1 VLEACDE
8 RSNREE
14 PWAVLAEHSTDGGEA
29 KKKVWKPGT
38 WGTETQG
45 THGREGEAGYDASL
59 EGKTGETLS
68 SPTVSTKLQWIAEQ
82 AARDRK
88 RVFTTLAH
96 LIDVDFLK
104 EAFHRTRKD
113 AAPGVDGVTAEEYGK
128 NLDENLRNLHERLRT
143 GRYKAPPVK
152 RVWLD
157 KDDGGKR
164 PIGMAGFEDK
174 IAQRAVAMILGAVYE
189 QDFESFSHGFREGHS
204 QHQALAELRERCKEV
219 GVAWIVDADVAH
231 FFDSLD
237 RGLLIRIIKRRVND
251 GAILRLI
258 GKWLNAGVMEESTLI
273 HLEKGTP
280 QGSVISP
287 VLSNIFLHHVLDRW
301 YVRDVEPR
309 LQGKSFLIRWAD
321 DFLIGCEW
329 EDDARRVLAALPK
342 RFERFRLT
350 IHPAKTALIRF
361 QKPSSKKGTDCGNGT
376 FDFLGFTHFWA
387 RSRQGYWVIKRKTA
401 KKRLR
406 RAMKA
411 LWQWCRDHRHDNVM
425 EQYQQL
431 CRKLRGHYQYYGIRG
446 NYGMLKLVWVHSEN
460 AWRYWMS
467 RRSNKSY
474 ISWELFAR
482 LSRVF
487 PLPKPRIYH
496 AAC

>member
-1 VLEACDE
+1 M
-8 RSNREE
+8 
-14 PWAVLAEHSTDGGEA
+14 
-29 KKKVWKPGT
+29 
-38 WGTETQG
+38 
-45 THGREGEAGYDASL
+45 
-59 EGKTGETLS
+59 GETLS
-68 SPTVSTKLQWIAEQ
+68 SQTVSTKLQRIAEQ
-82 AARDRK
+82 AVRDPK

-152 RVWLD
+152 RVWRD

-164 PIGMAGFEDK
+164 PIGMTAFEDK

-204 QHQALAELRERCKEV
+204 QHQALAELRERCREI
-219 GVAWIVDADVAH
+219 GVAWIADIDVAK

-237 RGLLIRIIKRRVND
+237 WGLLIKIIKRRVND
-251 GAILRLI
+251 GAIIRLI
-258 GKWLNAGVMEESTLI
+258 GKWLNAGVMEEATLI
-273 HLEKGTP
+273 HPEKGTP
-280 QGSVISP
+280 QGAVISP

-301 YVRDVEPR
+301 YVRDVKPR
-309 LQGKSFLIRWAD
+309 LQGRSFLIRWAD
-321 DFLIGCEW
+321 DFLIGCER
-329 EDDARRVLAALPK
+329 EDDARRVLVALPK
-342 RFERFRLT
+342 RFSLFKLT
-350 IHPAKTALIRF
+350 IHPEKTALVRF
-361 QKPSSKKGTDCGNGT
+361 QKPSSYKERDDRNGT

-387 RSRQGYWVIKRKTA
+387 KSRQGFWVIKRKTA

-411 LWQWCRDHRHDNVM
+411 LWQWCRDHRHENLM
-425 EQYQQL
+425 EQYKTL
-431 CRKLRGHYQYYGIRG
+431 CLKLRGHYQYYGVRS
-446 NYGMLKLVWVHSEN
+446 NFKMLEVVMEHVEN
-460 AWRYWMS
+460 AWRYWLS
-467 RRSNKSY
+467 RRSNESY
-474 ISWELFAR
+474 IRWDVFER
-482 LSRVF
+482 LRHVF

-496 AAC
+496 ATC